1 MKPIDPDPSGAVPKE
16 KRTGQGSGWALSSEK
31 KAAAIPFAFIEVLF
45 AFSP

>member
-1 MKPIDPDPSGAVPKE
+1 MKPIDPDPAGTSPKE

-31 KAAAIPFAFIEVLF
+31 KAATIPFAFIGFPF